1 MALRLECLKP
11 YDGSDRPLRPR
22 GGVAPGTWVILTQT
36 LVRVL
41 CGYPSRTR
49 GWANSWYLSWYLRSD
64 PLVISPLGGVFPVVL
79 VVTSMGFT
87 IFYIIAAIAP
97 ASAKLQ
103 PRAVRHG
110 FLNVRSDYPT
120 GVATH
125 TLAVAST
132 GPTHKEEYLLEKAMH
147 TPPQTTNIYC
157 NASSTQY
164 DSISCSSNRFFV
176 GGGGAVTYRVLN

>member
-1 MALRLECLKP
+1 MTC
-11 YDGSDRPLRPR
+11 R
-22 GGVAPGTWVILTQT
+22 GAARQEGVSHRVWVILTQT

-103 PRAVRHG
+103 LRAVRQT
-110 FLNVRSDYPT
+110 P
-120 GVATH
+120 ATQISGGRRAC
-125 TLAVAST
+125 TAVGHEMTST
-132 GPTHKEEYLLEKAMH
+132 
-147 TPPQTTNIYC
+147 
-157 NASSTQY
+157 
-164 DSISCSSNRFFV
+164 V
-176 GGGGAVTYRVLN
+176 

>member
-1 MALRLECLKP
+1 MTC
-11 YDGSDRPLRPR
+11 R
-22 GGVAPGTWVILTQT
+22 GAARQEGVSHRVWVILTQT

-64 PLVISPLGGVFPVVL
+64 PLVVSPLGGVFPVVL

-132 GPTHKEEYLLEKAMH
+132 GPTHNCTIAHLASPFCCSCSLSCTTWSGIRPVHAALGLPMH
-147 TPPQTTNIYC
+147 IAPYQSPPQF
-157 NASSTQY
+157 SSVVESQ
-164 DSISCSSNRFFV
+164 
-176 GGGGAVTYRVLN
+176 

>member
-1 MALRLECLKP
+1 MVLRLGGLKP
-11 YDGSDRPLRPR
+11 LDGSGPASFGRE
-22 GGVAPGTWVILTQT
+22 GVSHRVWVILTQT

-103 PRAVRHG
+103 PRAVRQ
-110 FLNVRSDYPT
+110 
-120 GVATH
+120 
-125 TLAVAST
+125 ST
-132 GPTHKEEYLLEKAMH
+132 GGWARRT
-147 TPPQTTNIYC
+147 
-157 NASSTQY
+157 
-164 DSISCSSNRFFV
+164 
-176 GGGGAVTYRVLN
+176 

>member
-1 MALRLECLKP
+1 M
-11 YDGSDRPLRPR
+11 
-22 GGVAPGTWVILTQT
+22 
-36 LVRVL
+36 RVL

-103 PRAVRHG
+103 PRAVRQGTINLVPVAKCIGVG
-110 FLNVRSDYPT
+110 FGSP
-120 GVATH
+120 
-125 TLAVAST
+125 
-132 GPTHKEEYLLEKAMH
+132 
-147 TPPQTTNIYC
+147 
-157 NASSTQY
+157 
-164 DSISCSSNRFFV
+164 
-176 GGGGAVTYRVLN
+176 

>member
-1 MALRLECLKP
+1 M
-11 YDGSDRPLRPR
+11 
-22 GGVAPGTWVILTQT
+22 LTQT

-103 PRAVRHG
+103 PRAVRHRANA
-110 FLNVRSDYPT
+110 LT
-120 GVATH
+120 KQ
-125 TLAVAST
+125 TLWPKTIWQNYELGQPAQ
-132 GPTHKEEYLLEKAMH
+132 L
-147 TPPQTTNIYC
+147 
-157 NASSTQY
+157 
-164 DSISCSSNRFFV
+164 
-176 GGGGAVTYRVLN
+176 